1 MMVGFTAV
9 ELREMMDK
17 QNNIRN
23 VSVIAHMNHGKSTLT
38 KSLVAA
44 AGIIRHEADVEVP
57 MTDTHADVAE
67 PGRSVRSAGTS
78 LLYEMNKELL
88 KAHKGERDG
97 DKYLINLIDSP
108 GHVDFSSEVTTALRV
123 TDGAMLVIDAIEGVC
138 VQTEVVLSQALTE
151 MVKPVLCLNKMDKL
165 FSGFQ
170 VEDAQP
176 EFTDEQAYQIVNNVI
191 ENVNDLMTAYGGPR
205 FQDVQFYPEKGNV
218 AFSVGLHG
226 WAFTLA
232 GFAKKYAPMF
242 GMTEA
247 DMVKKLWGDNFYD
260 HTTKKWTSVD
270 TGSKSCKRGFAF
282 CCQEIKKVIK
292 VCINNQKD
300 ELGRMLQKVG
310 VNLRDDE
317 KDLTGVALVKC
328 VMQTWLPA
336 STALL
341 EMMICHLPS
350 PLEAQKYRVE
360 NLYEG
365 PLDDKYAE
373 AIKKCDPEGPLM
385 LYVSKMVPA
394 SDVGRFFAFGR
405 VFSGRI
411 AAGMKVRVMGP
422 SYVPGME
429 TDLCVESVQRTI
441 IWMGKKQCDVP
452 DVPCG
457 NTVGLIGLD
466 ACITKSAT
474 LTSEKEVVA
483 RPIRAMKLSVCPL
496 MFVTVNC
503 KVPTDVSKLV
513 QGLKR
518 LAMSD
523 PVVLCSQVEPGT
535 YTVAGVGELHLE
547 ICLKDLQ
554 ENFMDGVEVA
564 VSSPPVVSFRETVRK
579 SCDPVE
585 KKFRNNQIRY
595 SLSLVARPL
604 DEEVVEAIEDGRL
617 GPRTDHAVRSEILA
631 KHGWDKDLGDKIWCF
646 GPDVV
651 GANVIVNR
659 CKVIQNLELA
669 KKVIVAGFEV
679 VAKEGALAKERM
691 HGICFEVHN
700 VNIHADE
707 ALRHTTAQLN
717 EMVRTAL
724 MESQLAAKPRL
735 LEPTYIVAIQCP
747 KSALSTI
754 YGILHQR
761 NGSVYEEFVRE
772 GTMLHI
778 LKAYVPVYDSFG
790 LCKAIS
796 TATSKLVTPQCIFG
810 YWSDMCSD
818 PFQANAPA
826 GQMVLDIRKRK
837 KMGRPSFQK

>member
-1 MMVGFTAV
+1 MVQFAAAD
-9 ELREMMDK
+9 LRQVMDK
-17 QNNIRN
+17 KNNIRN
-23 VSVIAHMNHGKSTLT
+23 MSVVAHVNHGKSTLID
-38 KSLVAA
+38 SLVIA
-44 AGIIRHEADVEVP
+44 AGIVRQEAGDVP
-57 MTDTHADVAE
+57 MTETRVDEAE
-67 PGRSVRSAGTS
+67 RRISIKATGIS
-78 LLYEMNKELL
+78 LLYEMNDESL
-88 KAHKGERDG
+88 KAHKDTSICPTSISGRRE
-97 DKYLINLIDSP
+97 YLINLIDSP
-108 GHVDFSSEVTTALRV
+108 GHVDFSSEVTAALRIS
-123 TDGAMLVIDAIEGVC
+123 DGALVVIDSIEGVC
-138 VQTEVVLSQALTE
+138 VQTESVLCQALGE
-151 MVKPVLCLNKMDKL
+151 MVRPVLCLNKMDEL
-165 FSGFQ
+165 FPGLQ
-170 VEDAQP
+170 GEVVKHK
-176 EFTDEQAYQIVNNVI
+176 FTGEQTYQILNNAIQNANTIVATHG
-191 ENVNDLMTAYGGPR
+191 DARLG
-205 FQDVQFYPEKGNV
+205 DVQFYPEKGNV
-218 AFSVGLHG
+218 TFSAGLHG
-226 WAFTLA
+226 WAFTLTS
-232 GFAKKYAPMF
+232 FAKVYAPKV
-242 GMTEA
+242 GVEESY
-247 DMVKKLWGDNFYD
+247 MVKKLWGDNFYD
-260 HTTKKWTSVD
+260 HTTRRWTKEK
-270 TGSKSCKRGFAF
+270 TRSKTCKRGFVLFIYDQIERMIQA
-282 CCQEIKKVIK
+282 CME
-292 VCINNQKD
+292 NQKD
-300 ELGRMLQKVG
+300 ELWRMLQKVG

-317 KDLTGVALVKC
+317 KNLTGMALVKC

-341 EMMICHLPS
+341 EMMIFHLPS
-350 PLEAQKYRVE
+350 PLQAQKYRVE

-373 AIKKCDPEGPLM
+373 AIKNCDPEGPLI

-394 SDVGRFFAFGR
+394 SDVGSFFAFGR

-422 SYVPGME
+422 SY
-429 TDLCVESVQRTI
+429 SVQRTI

-466 ACITKSAT
+466 SCITKSAT
-474 LTSEKEVVA
+474 PTSEKEVVA

-503 KVPTDVSKLV
+503 KVPSESPKLV

-523 PVVLCSQVEPGT
+523 HVVLWSQVEPGT
-535 YTVAGVGELHLE
+535 FTVAGVGELHLE

-554 ENFMDGVEVA
+554 EDFMDGVEVV

-585 KKFRNNQIRY
+585 RKSRNKQIQC
-595 SLSLVARPL
+595 SLSVVARPL
-604 DEEVVEAIEDGRL
+604 DENLVEAIEDGRL
-617 GPRTDHAVRSEILA
+617 GPCTDHAVRSEILA

-646 GPDVV
+646 GPDAV
-651 GANVIVNR
+651 GPNVIVNR
-659 CKVIQNLELA
+659 CNIIQNLELA
-669 KKVIVAGFEV
+669 KKVIVAGFEM
-679 VAKEGALAKERM
+679 VAKEGALAKEKL

-700 VNIHADE
+700 VNIRADE
-707 ALRHTTAQLN
+707 AVRGTTAQLN

-724 MESQLAAKPRL
+724 IESQLAAKPRL

-790 LCKAIS
+790 LSKAIS
-796 TATSKLVTPQCIFG
+796 AATSKLVTPQCIFG

-818 PFQANAPA
+818 PFQENAPA

>member
-1 MMVGFTAV
+1 M
-9 ELREMMDK
+9 
-17 QNNIRN
+17 NNE
-23 VSVIAHMNHGKSTLT
+23 SFKS
-38 KSLVAA
+38 
-44 AGIIRHEADVEVP
+44 
-57 MTDTHADVAE
+57 
-67 PGRSVRSAGTS
+67 
-78 LLYEMNKELL
+78 Y
-88 KAHKGERDG
+88 KGERDG
-97 DKYLINLIDSP
+97 DQYLVNLIDSP
-108 GHVDFSSEVTTALRV
+108 GHTDFSSEVTTALRV
-123 TDGAMLVIDAIEGVC
+123 TDGALLVIDAIEGVC
-138 VQTEVVLSQALTE
+138 MQTEAVLCQALNE
-151 MVKPVLCLNKMDKL
+151 MVRPVLCVNKMDKL
-165 FSGFQ
+165 FPDLQ
-170 VEDAQP
+170 VESANP
-176 EFTDEQAYQIVNNVI
+176 ESVGHKLFSGLQDEGAKPESMGERAYKTLSNVI
-191 ENVNDLMTAYGGPR
+191 ENSNEIMKAHGAERLG
-205 FQDVQFYPEKGNV
+205 DVQVYPETSSV
-218 AFSVGLHG
+218 AFASGLHG
-226 WAFTLA
+226 WAFTIA
-232 GFAKKYAPMF
+232 SFAKKYALKCGVDETKF
-242 GMTEA
+242 A
-247 DMVKKLWGDNFYD
+247 KRLWGDNFYNSA
-260 HTTKKWTSVD
+260 TKKWTRKNS
-270 TGSKSCKRGFAF
+270 GSDNCIRGFVQF
-282 CCQEIKKVIK
+282 CYNPINTVLMACMNDNKGELWDLCQKLEVS
-292 VCINNQKD
+292 
-300 ELGRMLQKVG
+300 
-310 VNLRDDE
+310 LRDDE
-317 KDLTGVALVKC
+317 KDLTGMALVKC

-350 PLEAQKYRVE
+350 PLEAQRYRVE
-360 NLYEG
+360 SLYEG

-429 TDLCVESVQRTI
+429 TDLYVESVQRTI

-595 SLSLVARPL
+595 SLSVVARPL
-604 DEEVVEAIEDGRL
+604 DEKVVEAIEDGRL

-646 GPDVV
+646 GPDAV
-651 GANVIVNR
+651 GPNVIVNR

-707 ALRHTTAQLN
+707 ALRGTTAQLN

-724 MESQLAAKPRL
+724 IESQLAAKPRL
-735 LEPTYIVAIQCP
+735 LEPTYTVAIQCP

-790 LCKAIS
+790 LSKAIS
-796 TATSKLVTPQCIFG
+796 AATSKLVTPQCIFG

-826 GQMVLDIRKRK
+826 GQMVLDIRERK
-837 KMGRPSFQK
+837 KMGRPSFQKSSGHNFLCCSHCSYVLWCIAAHALSSLLPCSAGVHFT

>member
-1 MMVGFTAV
+1 MVQFAAAD
-9 ELREMMDK
+9 LRQVMDK
-17 QNNIRN
+17 KNNIRN
-23 VSVIAHMNHGKSTLT
+23 MSVIAHVNHGKSTLID
-38 KSLVAA
+38 SLVIA
-44 AGIIRHEADVEVP
+44 AGIIRQEAGDVP
-57 MTDTHADVAE
+57 MTDTRVDEAE
-67 PGRSVRSAGTS
+67 RRISIKATGIS
-78 LLYEMNKELL
+78 LLYEMNDESL

-97 DKYLINLIDSP
+97 NKYLINLIDSP
-108 GHVDFSSEVTTALRV
+108 GHVDFSSEVTAALRIS
-123 TDGAMLVIDAIEGVC
+123 DGALVVIDSIEGVC
-138 VQTEVVLSQALTE
+138 
-151 MVKPVLCLNKMDKL
+151 MVRPVLCLNKMDEL
-165 FSGFQ
+165 FPGLQ
-170 VEDAQP
+170 GEVVKHK
-176 EFTDEQAYQIVNNVI
+176 FTGEQTYQILNNVI
-191 ENVNDLMTAYGGPR
+191 QNANATMATHGDARLG
-205 FQDVQFYPEKGNV
+205 DVQFYPEKGNV
-218 AFSVGLHG
+218 AFSAGLHG
-226 WAFTLA
+226 WAFTLTS
-232 GFAKKYAPMF
+232 FAKVYAPKV
-242 GMTEA
+242 GVEESY
-247 DMVKKLWGDNFYD
+247 MVKKLWGDNFYD
-260 HTTKKWTSVD
+260 HTTRKWTKEK
-270 TGSKSCKRGFAF
+270 TRSKTCKRGFVMF
-282 CCQEIKKVIK
+282 IYDQIERVIQA
-292 VCINNQKD
+292 CMENQKD
-300 ELGRMLQKVG
+300 ELRRMLQKVG
-310 VNLRDDE
+310 VNLMDDE
-317 KDLTGVALVKC
+317 KNLTGMALVKC
-328 VMQTWLPA
+328 VMKTWLPA

-411 AAGMKVRVMGP
+411 ATGMKVRVMGP
-422 SYVPGME
+422 SYVPGMG
-429 TDLCVESVQRTI
+429 TDLNVESVQRTI

-466 ACITKSAT
+466 ACIIKSAT

-483 RPIRAMKLSVCPL
+483 RPIRAMKFSVCPL

-503 KVPTDVSKLV
+503 KVPTDVPKLV

-595 SLSLVARPL
+595 SLSVVARPL
-604 DEEVVEAIEDGRL
+604 DEKVVEAIEDGRL

-646 GPDVV
+646 GPDAV
-651 GANVIVNR
+651 GPNVIVNR

-700 VNIHADE
+700 VIIHADE
-707 ALRHTTAQLN
+707 ALRGTTAQLN

-724 MESQLAAKPRL
+724 IESQLAAKPRL
-735 LEPTYIVAIQCP
+735 LEPTYTVAIQCP

-761 NGSVYEEFVRE
+761 NGAVYEEFVRE

-790 LCKAIS
+790 LSKAIS
-796 TATSKLVTPQCIFG
+796 AATSKLVTPQCIFG

-826 GQMVLDIRKRK
+826 GQMVLDIRERK

>member
-1 MMVGFTAV
+1 MVGFTSV

-17 QNNIRN
+17 KKNIRN
-23 VSVIAHMNHGKSTLT
+23 VSVIAHVHHGKSTLT
-38 KSLVAA
+38 ESLVAA
-44 AGIIRHEADVEVP
+44 AGIITHEGDVEVP
-57 MTDTHADVAE
+57 MAGTHADAGE
-67 PGRSVRSAGTS
+67 PGISIRSTGTS
-78 LLYEMNKELL
+78 LLYEMNNEWL
-88 KAHKGERDG
+88 KDYRGERDG
-97 DKYLINLIDSP
+97 NKYLVNLIDSP

-123 TDGAMLVIDAIEGVC
+123 TDGAVLVIDAIEGVC
-138 VQTEVVLSQALTE
+138 VQTETVLREALTE

-165 FSGFQ
+165 FSELQ
-170 VEDAQP
+170 VEGVKP
-176 EFTDEQAYQIVNNVI
+176 EFTGEEAYQILSNVI
-191 ENVNDLMTAYGGPR
+191 ENSNAIMATCDADR
-205 FQDVQFYPEKGNV
+205 IGNV
-218 AFSVGLHG
+218 QVNPQNGTVAFASGLHG
-226 WAFTLA
+226 WAFTLT
-232 GFAKKYAPMF
+232 GFAKKYALQF
-242 GMTEA
+242 GVDETKFA
-247 DMVKKLWGDNFYD
+247 KRLWGDHFYD
-260 HTTKKWTSVD
+260 STTKTWTREHS
-270 TGSKSCKRGFAF
+270 GSKKCKRGFVHV
-282 CCQEIKKVIK
+282 CYDPISKVIK
-292 VCINNQKD
+292 ACMNENKSG
-300 ELGRMLQKVG
+300 LWKLLQKVG

-341 EMMICHLPS
+341 DMMICHLPS
-350 PLEAQKYRVE
+350 PLQAQKYRVE

-411 AAGMKVRVMGP
+411 ATGMKVRVMGP

-429 TDLCVESVQRTI
+429 TDLYVESVQRTI

-518 LAMSD
+518 LVMSD

-564 VSSPPVVSFRETVRK
+564 VSSSPVVSFRETVRK

-651 GANVIVNR
+651 GPNVIVNR

-707 ALRHTTAQLN
+707 ALRHTTAQLI

-724 MESQLAAKPRL
+724 IESQLAAKPRL